1 MSYTTAIRG
10 SHASS
15 VSAALNKELANGP
28 SVGLI
33 VSGHSHGVRV
43 ATRIE
48 YAETVINA
56 MTRCGYNYRHMDFPM
71 SSAVNYLITSRTR

>member
-1 MSYTTAIRG
+1 MTQTTAIRG

-15 VSAALNKELANGP
+15 VSAALNKELTDKPG
-28 SVGLI
+28 VGLV
-33 VSGHSHGVRV
+33 VSKYLNGVRV